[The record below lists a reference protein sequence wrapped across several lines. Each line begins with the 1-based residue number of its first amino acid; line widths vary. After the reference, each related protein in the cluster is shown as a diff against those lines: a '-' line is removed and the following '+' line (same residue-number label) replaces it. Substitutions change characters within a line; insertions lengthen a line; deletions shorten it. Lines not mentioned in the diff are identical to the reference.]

1 MIAVALSWPTGRS
14 LPPFSE
20 SNAFGNGGDSNT
32 SSTWSPDQFREKVSN
47 SWPLMQKAKPQCAW
61 AKSYAVGQR
70 ALRDAGLEQLP
81 VTFQFCAI
89 FGANVKGY
97 PMGLM
102 L

>member
-1 MIAVALSWPTGRS
+1 MVTRPIQ
-14 LPPFSE
+14 
-20 SNAFGNGGDSNT
+20 GDGE
-32 SSTWSPDQFREKVSN
+32 QFLARHA
-47 SWPLMQKAKPQCAW
+47 KAKPQCAW